1 MMNIKYDLIIKRLKK
16 MKTQITLNDI
26 KDEVSKEELL
36 EIIGLA
42 LDAGVSIEE
51 AIAEFIEANYED
63 LEEVA

>member
-1 MMNIKYDLIIKRLKK
+1 

-26 KDEVSKEELL
+26 KDEVSKAELL